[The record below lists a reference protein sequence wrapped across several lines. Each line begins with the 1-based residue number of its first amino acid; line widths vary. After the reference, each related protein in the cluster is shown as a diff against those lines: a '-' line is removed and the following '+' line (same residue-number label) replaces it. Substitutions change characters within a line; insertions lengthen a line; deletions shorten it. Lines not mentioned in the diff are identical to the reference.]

1 MAVIVWALIVIALI
15 VLEIVTV
22 QLVSVW
28 FAVGAFI
35 TMLAVSFSDISV
47 TGQLILFAIS
57 SCIMFAITF
66 PLAKKIR
73 NRKYI
78 PTNTE
83 LNVGRKAIVTE
94 KIDAHP
100 GPGRV
105 SLDGVYWKAVSDV
118 VIEADSMVIVEAVED
133 TKLIVYPDIKE
144 VI

>member
-1 MAVIVWALIVIALI
+1 MGIIVWALIVIALI

-35 TMLAVSFSDISV
+35 TMLTVSFSDISV

-57 SCIMFAITF
+57 SGIMFAITF
-66 PLAKKIR
+66 PLTRKIR

-83 LNVGRKAIVTE
+83 LNVGRQAIVTE
-94 KIDAHP
+94 EINTHT
-100 GPGRV
+100 GTGRV
-105 SLDGVYWKAVSDV
+105 LLDGVYWKAVSDK
-118 VIEADSMVIVEAVED
+118 VIGVDSTVIVEAVEG
-133 TKLIVYPDIKE
+133 TRLIVYPDSQE